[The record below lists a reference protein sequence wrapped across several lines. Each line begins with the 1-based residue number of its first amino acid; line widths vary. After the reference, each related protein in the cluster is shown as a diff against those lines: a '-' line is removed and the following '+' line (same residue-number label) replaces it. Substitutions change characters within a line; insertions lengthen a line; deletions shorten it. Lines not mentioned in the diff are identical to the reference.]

1 MEAISDKEI
10 KAQMEKVVSF
20 LSGNYKQIHIGR
32 ANPAILDKV
41 RVDYYG
47 SKVPVDQ
54 VATVSSE
61 ARSLII
67 KPWDSS
73 LLKEIDRSIQKE
85 NLGVTPQNDGE
96 KIRINFPPLS
106 GEERVRISKEVSKMA
121 EEAKVSI
128 RNVRRDFISKIN
140 SLKKS
145 KEVTED
151 DVSKLEK
158 KVQDFTDSFVKQIE
172 SIKDSKIKQ
181 VMEV

>member
-1 MEAISDKEI
+1 MESLSDKEI
-10 KAQMEKVVSF
+10 KLQMEKVISF
-20 LSGNYKQIHIGR
+20 LDDNYKQIHVGR
-32 ANPAILDKV
+32 ANPAILDRV
-41 RVDYYG
+41 RVGYYG
-47 SKVPVDQ
+47 SQVPVSQ

-67 KPWDSS
+67 KPWDVS

-106 GEERVRISKEVSKMA
+106 GDERNRVSKEVSKMA
-121 EEAKVSI
+121 EDAKVSI

-140 SLKKS
+140 NLKKS
-145 KEVTED
+145 KDITED
-151 DVSKLEK
+151 EASRSEK
-158 KVQDFTDSFVKQIE
+158 KVQECTDSFVKKIDFL
-172 SIKDSKIKQ
+172 KDAKTKQ